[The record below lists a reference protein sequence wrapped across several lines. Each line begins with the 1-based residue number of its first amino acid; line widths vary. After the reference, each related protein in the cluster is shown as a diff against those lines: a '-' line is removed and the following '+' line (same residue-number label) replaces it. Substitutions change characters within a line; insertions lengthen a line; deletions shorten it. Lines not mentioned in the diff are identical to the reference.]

1 MNTTWEFSG
10 REYYFDVSEYECIK
24 KMGKA
29 LSALGSA
36 AEESIKK
43 TLQDCFEKNGT
54 ACDKNKFPGRGDCS
68 RCCEV

>member
-10 REYYFDVSEYECIK
+10 REYYFDVSEYECMK

-36 AEESIKK
+36 AEESIKSPVRIK
-43 TLQDCFEKNGT
+43 ILPK
-54 ACDKNKFPGRGDCS
+54 R
-68 RCCEV
+68 